1 MTKYQ
6 QLRVRHHEELKKL
19 LQEYSHMTI
28 VEASN
33 CLGIRKD
40 SLRKMAYDY
49 GIAFEKIKG
58 NGKTMVNPSRIC
70 KSKNYRTN
78 VSLPSSPWN

>member
-70 KSKNYRTN
+70 KSKDRKS
-78 VSLPSSPWN
+78 VV

>member
-1 MTKYQ
+1 MSKYKD
-6 QLRVRHHEELKKL
+6 LRVRHHEELKKL
-19 LQEYSHMTI
+19 LLEYSHMTI
-28 VEASN
+28 AEASN

-58 NGKTMVNPSRIC
+58 KGKTMINPAKIC
-70 KSKNYRTN
+70 KSKNYRTD
-78 VSLPSSPWN
+78 VSLPGSPWD